1 MSAISVF
8 LTRLADNIDV
18 VNRKIG
24 HAVAWL
30 ALSMA
35 VITFT
40 VATLRYGLSV
50 GWVWL
55 QETYIWMHG
64 TIIMMAMAYTL
75 LVGGHVR
82 VDIIYRSAS
91 VRYRS
96 AVDFFGTLFFLLPS
110 LYVIAKYS
118 IPYVLLS
125 WQRFEV
131 SQEVGGLPGLFL
143 FKSTMLAFFFLLTL
157 QAVAILIRSG
167 HGFFTLKYEH
177 ETGETFEGGGGGG
190 G

>member
-1 MSAISVF
+1 MSALSTF

-18 VNRKIG
+18 INRKIG
-24 HAVAWL
+24 HAIAWL
-30 ALSMA
+30 ALTMA
-35 VITFT
+35 IITFT
-40 VATLRYGLSV
+40 VATLRYGFSV

-55 QETYIWMHG
+55 QETYVWMHG
-64 TIIMMAMAYTL
+64 TIIMVAMAYTL

-82 VDIIYRSAS
+82 VDIFYRSAS
-91 VRYRS
+91 VRYRA

-110 LYVIAKYS
+110 LYVIAKYT

-125 WQRFEV
+125 WERFEV

-143 FKSTMLAFFFLLTL
+143 FKSTMIAFFSLLTL

-167 HGFFTLKYEH
+167 QGFFTLNYAREA
-177 ETGETFEGGGGGG
+177 GETFEGDGGG
-190 G
+190 